1 MKKKEKIALRVKRM
15 LAALAAAVLLLEAAP
30 LSSVRAG
37 EIRKN
42 DIYMEQAGRDMQI
55 RQNTEKDR
63 ESEISEEGQKKG
75 TDKEKKEQ
83 DSVDAGR
90 TASGQKPEETAPDQ
104 APVAPGQK
112 PEETAPDQAPV
123 APGQEP
129 EKTAP
134 DQAPVAPGQ
143 KPEETAPNL
152 AREDNDQKP
161 KETAPDLQQENTGG
175 RQKPEETEPDLQ
187 QEAAQK
193 GETAE
198 DRETGADRG
207 DEQESAIPARSENGD
222 TSDGEKEVFNGSRS
236 MKQEKDEKAVTEGS
250 VRSGTVAGK
259 SGTALV
265 NENEKPVIDVRI
277 SDPDG
282 RQIYACSTQDAAGE
296 NPQGISAC
304 YRTLQAAV
312 HVLERPA
319 GDGTAGDKEGYSGIR
334 LAAWTL
340 AAPGTD
346 AKTAKK
352 TRKNLVM
359 NEAPADSMEL
369 YRDNKY
375 RSCTAQISPEE
386 LVEKLA
392 AKAEGYDHSGEYNL
406 YIWAVDFCGNGDEE
420 PLVIPICLDAS
431 APAVTIRMDNGR
443 KYGDQYYYRADNDE
457 DP

>member
-143 KPEETAPNL
+143 KPEETAPN
-152 AREDNDQKP
+152 
-161 KETAPDLQQENTGG
+161 G
-175 RQKPEETEPDLQ
+175 
-187 QEAAQK
+187 
-193 GETAE
+193 
-198 DRETGADRG
+198 DR
-207 DEQESAIPARSENGD
+207 
-222 TSDGEKEVFNGSRS
+222 
-236 MKQEKDEKAVTEGS
+236 
-250 VRSGTVAGK
+250 AG
-259 SGTALV
+259 
-265 NENEKPVIDVRI
+265 P
-277 SDPDG
+277 
-282 RQIYACSTQDAAGE
+282 AAGSCPKGRDCRGPG
-296 NPQGISAC
+296 NRG
-304 YRTLQAAV
+304 
-312 HVLERPA
+312 RP
-319 GDGTAGDKEGYSGIR
+319 
-334 LAAWTL
+334 
-340 AAPGTD
+340 
-346 AKTAKK
+346 
-352 TRKNLVM
+352 
-359 NEAPADSMEL
+359 
-369 YRDNKY
+369 
-375 RSCTAQISPEE
+375 
-386 LVEKLA
+386 
-392 AKAEGYDHSGEYNL
+392 
-406 YIWAVDFCGNGDEE
+406 
-420 PLVIPICLDAS
+420 
-431 APAVTIRMDNGR
+431 GR
-443 KYGDQYYYRADNDE
+443 
-457 DP
+457 

>member
-1 MKKKEKIALRVKRM
+1 MKKKENIALRFKRM

-42 DIYMEQAGRDMQI
+42 DIYMEHAGRDMQI

-90 TASGQKPEETAPDQ
+90 TASGQKPEETASDQ

-112 PEETAPDQAPV
+112 PEETAPDQTPV
-123 APGQEP
+123 PPGQEP

-143 KPEETAPNL
+143 KPEETAPDQ

-175 RQKPEETEPDLQ
+175 KQRQEETAPDRTPEDAGQRPEETEPDLQ

-198 DRETGADRG
+198 DRETGANRG
-207 DEQESAIPARSENGD
+207 DEQESAVPARSENGD

-265 NENEKPVIDVRI
+265 NENENPVIDVRI

-340 AAPGTD
+340 AAPGTY
-346 AKTAKK
+346 A
-352 TRKNLVM
+352 
-359 NEAPADSMEL
+359 
-369 YRDNKY
+369 
-375 RSCTAQISPEE
+375 
-386 LVEKLA
+386 
-392 AKAEGYDHSGEYNL
+392 
-406 YIWAVDFCGNGDEE
+406 
-420 PLVIPICLDAS
+420 
-431 APAVTIRMDNGR
+431 
-443 KYGDQYYYRADNDE
+443 
-457 DP
+457 

>member
-1 MKKKEKIALRVKRM
+1 MKKKENIALCVKRM

-90 TASGQKPEETAPDQ
+90 TA
-104 APVAPGQK
+104 PGQK
-112 PEETAPDQAPV
+112 PEETAPDQA
-123 APGQEP
+123 
-129 EKTAP
+129 
-134 DQAPVAPGQ
+134 
-143 KPEETAPNL
+143 
-152 AREDNDQKP
+152 REDSDQKQE
-161 KETAPDLQQENTGG
+161 ETAPDLQQENTGG

-207 DEQESAIPARSENGD
+207 DEQESAVPVRSENGD

-375 RSCTAQISPEE
+375 RYSTAQLSPEE
-386 LVEKLA
+386 LV
-392 AKAEGYDHSGEYNL
+392 
-406 YIWAVDFCGNGDEE
+406 
-420 PLVIPICLDAS
+420 
-431 APAVTIRMDNGR
+431 
-443 KYGDQYYYRADNDE
+443 
-457 DP
+457 

>member
-1 MKKKEKIALRVKRM
+1 
-15 LAALAAAVLLLEAAP
+15 
-30 LSSVRAG
+30 
-37 EIRKN
+37 
-42 DIYMEQAGRDMQI
+42 
-55 RQNTEKDR
+55 
-63 ESEISEEGQKKG
+63 
-75 TDKEKKEQ
+75 
-83 DSVDAGR
+83 
-90 TASGQKPEETAPDQ
+90 
-104 APVAPGQK
+104 
-112 PEETAPDQAPV
+112 
-123 APGQEP
+123 
-129 EKTAP
+129 
-134 DQAPVAPGQ
+134 
-143 KPEETAPNL
+143 
-152 AREDNDQKP
+152 
-161 KETAPDLQQENTGG
+161 
-175 RQKPEETEPDLQ
+175 
-187 QEAAQK
+187 
-193 GETAE
+193 
-198 DRETGADRG
+198 
-207 DEQESAIPARSENGD
+207 
-222 TSDGEKEVFNGSRS
+222 

-319 GDGTAGDKEGYSGIR
+319 GDGTAGDKDGYSGIR

-392 AKAEGYDHSGEYNL
+392 AKAEGYEHSGEYNL

-457 DP
+457 DPANDQKTPAITIEAEEDRKEG

>member
-1 MKKKEKIALRVKRM
+1 MKKKENIALRVKRM

-112 PEETAPDQAPV
+112 
-123 APGQEP
+123 QE
-129 EKTAP
+129 
-134 DQAPVAPGQ
+134 
-143 KPEETAPNL
+143 
-152 AREDNDQKP
+152 
-161 KETAPDLQQENTGG
+161 ETAPDLQQENTGG

-259 SGTALV
+259 SGTAL
-265 NENEKPVIDVRI
+265 
-277 SDPDG
+277 
-282 RQIYACSTQDAAGE
+282 
-296 NPQGISAC
+296 
-304 YRTLQAAV
+304 
-312 HVLERPA
+312 
-319 GDGTAGDKEGYSGIR
+319 
-334 LAAWTL
+334 
-340 AAPGTD
+340 
-346 AKTAKK
+346 
-352 TRKNLVM
+352 
-359 NEAPADSMEL
+359 
-369 YRDNKY
+369 
-375 RSCTAQISPEE
+375 
-386 LVEKLA
+386 
-392 AKAEGYDHSGEYNL
+392 
-406 YIWAVDFCGNGDEE
+406 
-420 PLVIPICLDAS
+420 
-431 APAVTIRMDNGR
+431 
-443 KYGDQYYYRADNDE
+443 
-457 DP
+457 

>member
-1 MKKKEKIALRVKRM
+1 MKKKENIALRVKRM

-42 DIYMEQAGRDMQI
+42 DIYMEHAGRDMQI

-63 ESEISEEGQKKG
+63 ELEISEEGQKKG
-75 TDKEKKEQ
+75 TDKEKIEQ

-112 PEETAPDQAPV
+112 PEETAPDQA
-123 APGQEP
+123 
-129 EKTAP
+129 
-134 DQAPVAPGQ
+134 
-143 KPEETAPNL
+143 
-152 AREDNDQKP
+152 REDNDQKP

-175 RQKPEETEPDLQ
+175 KQRQEETEPDLQ

-207 DEQESAIPARSENGD
+207 DEQESAVPARSENGD

-352 TRKNLVM
+352 TRNSGFSTVLTR
-359 NEAPADSMEL
+359 DSPKRPRSTSWLWRSFPGPRSSTSRSDRSATRSSSAEKAA
-369 YRDNKY
+369 RSNK
-375 RSCTAQISPEE
+375 R
-386 LVEKLA
+386 
-392 AKAEGYDHSGEYNL
+392 GEQETGL
-406 YIWAVDFCGNGDEE
+406 RF
-420 PLVIPICLDAS
+420 
-431 APAVTIRMDNGR
+431 
-443 KYGDQYYYRADNDE
+443 
-457 DP
+457 